1 MFEAKTD
8 LKTAIFFADGCEEIE
23 GLTVVDLLYRAGIP
37 CTKVSINDVPEVTS
51 SHEITFRTDTTI
63 AELKQRVHELCL
75 RKGWGKDGV
84 QNPQQVAMA
93 MTVEMSELLEHFQWL
108 NPEDVQR
115 LTEGKDP
122 ERVALIA
129 EEFADVMMYG
139 LQLARTL
146 GIDVTQ
152 QILRK
157 IDIVDHRQPKPY
169 NPKR

>member
-1 MFEAKTD
+1 M
-8 LKTAIFFADGCEEIE
+8 C
-23 GLTVVDLLYRAGIP
+23 
-37 CTKVSINDVPEVTS
+37 ND
-51 SHEITFRTDTTI
+51 HNTTL

-75 RKGWGKDGV
+75 RKGWGVEGV

-108 NPEDVQR
+108 NNEDVQK
-115 LTEGKDP
+115 LIEGKDP
-122 ERVALIA
+122 ERCALIA

-139 LQLARTL
+139 LQLTRTL
-146 GIDVTQ
+146 NIDITE

-157 IDIVDHRQPKPY
+157 IDIVDHRPPKAY